1 MKIKNRSNEKG
12 FALVLALSM
21 LVVLSLM
28 GLTLMQIV
36 SNDHKSNGETNDRQ
50 QAFYAAETGIT
61 EAKRWLAEQPSLS
74 PGGDPPV
81 VNFCYTNFF
90 PDLISIRSIKLD
102 RKNLS
107 DVINSDDKKLEKY
120 SYEYFI
126 TYTPNKDGKTDDGI
140 VQTLATSEGASITE
154 STSYKSTGTDTGT
167 LYTIYSCGCDKSFN
181 DCDPEDDTIVKLE
194 ARVMVRN

>member
-28 GLTLMQIV
+28 GVALMQVV

-61 EAKRWLAEQPSLS
+61 EAKRWLAEQSSLS
-74 PGGDPPV
+74 SGGTPGVD
-81 VNFCYTNFF
+81 FCYTNFF
-90 PDLISIRSIKLD
+90 PDLTEAKSIKLD

-107 DVINSDDKKLEKY
+107 EVINSDDKKLEKY

-126 TYTPNKDGKTDDGI
+126 TYTPDKDGKTTDPI
-140 VQTLATSEGASITE
+140 EKTLATSEGTDVTVG
-154 STSYKSTGTDTGT
+154 TSYKSAGTDKGT
-167 LYTIYSCGCDKSFN
+167 LYTIYSCGCNDTFN
-181 DCDPEDDTIVKLE
+181 DCNEGDSVVKLE

>member
-12 FALVLALSM
+12 VAIFLALSM

-28 GLTLMQIV
+28 GVALMQVV

-61 EAKRWLAEQPSLS
+61 EAKRWLAEQSSLS
-74 PGGDPPV
+74 SGGTPGVD
-81 VNFCYTNFF
+81 FCYTNFF
-90 PDLISIRSIKLD
+90 PDLTEAKSIKLD

-107 DVINSDDKKLEKY
+107 EVINSDDKKLEKY

-126 TYTPNKDGKTDDGI
+126 TYTPDKDGKTTDPI
-140 VQTLATSEGASITE
+140 EKTLAISEGTGITVG
-154 STSYKSTGTDTGT
+154 TSYKSAGTDKGT
-167 LYTIYSCGCDKSFN
+167 LYTIYSCGCNDTFN
-181 DCDPEDDTIVKLE
+181 DCNEGDNIVKLE

>member
-28 GLTLMQIV
+28 GVALMQVV

-61 EAKRWLAEQPSLS
+61 EAKRWLAEQSSLS
-74 PGGDPPV
+74 PGGTPV

-90 PDLISIRSIKLD
+90 PDLTEAKSIKLD

-107 DVINSDDKKLEKY
+107 EVINSDDKKLEKY

-126 TYTPNKDGKTDDGI
+126 TYTPDKDGKTTDPI
-140 VQTLATSEGASITE
+140 EKTLATSEGTGITVG
-154 STSYKSTGTDTGT
+154 TSYKSAGTDKGT
-167 LYTIYSCGCDKSFN
+167 LYTIYSCGCDDTFN
-181 DCDPEDDTIVKLE
+181 DCNEGDSIVKLE
-194 ARVMVRN
+194 VRVMVRN

>member
-28 GLTLMQIV
+28 GVALMQVV

-61 EAKRWLAEQPSLS
+61 EAKRWLAEQSSLS
-74 PGGDPPV
+74 SGGTPGVD
-81 VNFCYTNFF
+81 FCYTNFF
-90 PDLISIRSIKLD
+90 PDLTEAKSIKLD

-107 DVINSDDKKLEKY
+107 EVINSDDKKLEKY

-126 TYTPNKDGKTDDGI
+126 TYTPDKDGKTDNGI
-140 VQTLATSEGASITE
+140 KQTLATSEGVSITE
-154 STSYKSTGTDTGT
+154 GTSYKSTDTDKGT
-167 LYTIYSCGCDKSFN
+167 LYTIYSCGCNNTFN
-181 DCDPEDDTIVKLE
+181 DCSESDTIVKLE
-194 ARVMVRN
+194 ARVMLRN

>member
-28 GLTLMQIV
+28 GVALMQVV

-61 EAKRWLAEQPSLS
+61 EAKRWLAEQSSLS
-74 PGGDPPV
+74 SGGTPGVD
-81 VNFCYTNFF
+81 FCYTNFF
-90 PDLISIRSIKLD
+90 PDLTEAKSIKLD

-107 DVINSDDKKLEKY
+107 EVINSDDKKLEKY

-126 TYTPNKDGKTDDGI
+126 TYTPDKDGKTDNGI
-140 VQTLATSEGASITE
+140 KQTLATSEGVSITE
-154 STSYKSTGTDTGT
+154 GTSYKSTDTDKGT
-167 LYTIYSCGCDKSFN
+167 LYTIYSCGCNNTFN
-181 DCDPEDDTIVKLE
+181 DCSESDTIVKLE

>member
-1 MKIKNRSNEKG
+1 MKIKYKKSEKG
-12 FALVLALSM
+12 FALALALMM
-21 LVVLSLM
+21 LVVMSIM
-28 GLTLMQIV
+28 GATIMQVV
-36 SNDHKSNGETNDRQ
+36 SNDHKANSLKNHQQ

-61 EAKRWLAEQPSLS
+61 EAKRWLAEQSSLS
-74 PGGDPPV
+74 PGGTPG

-90 PDLISIRSIKLD
+90 PDLTEAKSINVD
-102 RKNLS
+102 RQNLS
-107 DVINSDDKKLEKY
+107 EVINSDDKKLEKY

-126 TYTPNKDGKTDDGI
+126 TYTPDKDGKTTDPI
-140 VQTLATSEGASITE
+140 EKTLATSEGASITE

>member
-28 GLTLMQIV
+28 GVALMQVV

-61 EAKRWLAEQPSLS
+61 EAKRWLAEQSSLS
-74 PGGDPPV
+74 SGGTPGVD
-81 VNFCYTNFF
+81 FCYTNFF
-90 PDLISIRSIKLD
+90 PDLTEAKSIKLD

-107 DVINSDDKKLEKY
+107 EVINSDDKKLEKY

-126 TYTPNKDGKTDDGI
+126 TYTPDKDGKTDNGI
-140 VQTLATSEGASITE
+140 KQTLATSEGVSITE
-154 STSYKSTGTDTGT
+154 GTSYKSTDTDKGT
-167 LYTIYSCGCDKSFN
+167 LYTIYSCGCNDTFN
-181 DCDPEDDTIVKLE
+181 DCNEGDNIVKLE